1 MIIGTK
7 TRRVQPDITV
17 VEISGHLNLG
27 NNLMQL
33 EHMLKGLIAEG
44 MRKLAIDLAALNFID
59 SAGIGMLGSTDRW
72 TARAGSCASGELTD
86 RWRACLTRSTWSGS
100 WRWTPMS
107 PHRWNIYPRSK
118 RRARIL
124 FASTR

>member
-7 TRRVQPDITV
+7 TRRVEPDITV

-33 EHMLKGLIAEG
+33 EHMLKGLITEG

-59 SAGIGMLGSTDRW
+59 SAGIGMLVGVNGQMDGAGGKLRIGGAHGPV
-72 TARAGSCASGELTD
+72 ARVFDTVHMERIVALDADVAASVEHLSASEAAG
-86 RWRACLTRSTWSGS
+86 
-100 WRWTPMS
+100 
-107 PHRWNIYPRSK
+107 
-118 RRARIL
+118 
-124 FASTR
+124 